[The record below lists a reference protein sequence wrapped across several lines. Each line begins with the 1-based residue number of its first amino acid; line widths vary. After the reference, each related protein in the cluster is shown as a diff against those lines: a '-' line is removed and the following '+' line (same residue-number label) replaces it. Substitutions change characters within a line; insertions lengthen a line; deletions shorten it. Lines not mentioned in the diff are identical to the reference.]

1 MARGSGSRRAPL
13 VTAGTILVV
22 CTANICRSP
31 VAAALLGHELGELGI
46 SVTSA
51 GTHALVGSSP
61 APESVDFVRMRSGAE
76 LEWHGVQ
83 LTKAAAEVPDLILTM
98 TEEQRSWI
106 ARLAPRTVRRT
117 FTLLEFARVV
127 DLLDDDA
134 AFASLTD
141 LVRACVPLRQRA
153 NLDGAP
159 HDVSDPYGGPAEGY
173 ATSFAG
179 IDSASQSVAHEISR
193 HVARA

>member
-1 MARGSGSRRAPL
+1 M
-13 VTAGTILVV
+13 TAGTILVV

-51 GTHALVGSSP
+51 GTHALVGSMP
-61 APESVDFVRMRSGAE
+61 APESVDFIRTRSGAE

-117 FTLLEFARVV
+117 FTLLEFVRVV

-153 NLDGAP
+153 SLDGEP
-159 HDVSDPYGGPAEGY
+159 NDVPDPFGGPAEGY
-173 ATSFAG
+173 ETSFRTVEDATRRV
-179 IDSASQSVAHEISR
+179 SRAISR
-193 HVARA
+193 YLMAASS